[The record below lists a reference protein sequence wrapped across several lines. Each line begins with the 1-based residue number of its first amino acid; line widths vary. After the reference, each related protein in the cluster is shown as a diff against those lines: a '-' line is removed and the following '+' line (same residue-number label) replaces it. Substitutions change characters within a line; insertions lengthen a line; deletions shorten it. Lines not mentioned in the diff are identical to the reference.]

1 MKDLC
6 SPHQIDIRILPTIL
20 KYNDFISIQISLIV
34 DNSRIWRLINIPA
47 YLFELGEGIAASA
60 KMEGLRGS
68 RIFREWNHSRLSLL
82 ARRTTRSTL
91 DQPAA
96 DLSRFQ
102 YLDTACRSRHARD
115 LLAST
120 PNFCASLA
128 RPGIVVGLLI
138 SVYSKTNKVTSFD
151 AYKCQR
157 RRDKWF

>member
-1 MKDLC
+1 MREYDSL
-6 SPHQIDIRILPTIL
+6 L
-20 KYNDFISIQISLIV
+20 IS
-34 DNSRIWRLINIPA
+34 RLIYSGWEKEPP
-47 YLFELGEGIAASA
+47 L
-60 KMEGLRGS
+60 LRERRRKDYVV
-68 RIFREWNHSRLSLL
+68 RIFREWNHSHLSLL

-128 RPGIVVGLLI
+128 RSGIIVGLFI
-138 SVYSKTNKVTSFD
+138 PVYSKASRVTSVI
-151 AYKCQR
+151 R
-157 RRDKWF
+157 RRDK